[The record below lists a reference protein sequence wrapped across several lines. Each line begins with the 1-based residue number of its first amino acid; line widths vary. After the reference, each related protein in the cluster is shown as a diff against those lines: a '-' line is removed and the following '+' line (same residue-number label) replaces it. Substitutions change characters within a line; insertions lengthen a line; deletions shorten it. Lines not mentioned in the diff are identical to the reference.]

1 MLETDIASNEDSDL
15 AQVVGGPLDG
25 AGVLFGK
32 EWGIVSWW
40 GWSEAHKWRWH
51 GTHIDLGP
59 LSVYELKRLWLWRL
73 VAILIAPLRWWYHWR
88 YCSPRHSGRPKE
100 RDL

>member
-1 MLETDIASNEDSDL
+1 MANNEDGDL

-25 AGVLFGK
+25 AGVLFGR
-32 EWGIVSWW
+32 EWGNVSWW

-59 LSVYELKRLWLWRL
+59 LSVYELKRLWLWRI

-88 YCSPRHSGRPKE
+88 YCTPRHSGRPTD
-100 RDL
+100 RGP